1 MLLFSRNLPSPTWQ
15 AQTEIRTLQGGCGR
29 KSNGE
34 SLLCWPLLSVLPLG
48 TLSHPPCGSWVASQ
62 GGPVSPWAF
71 SPKSLGAG
79 SLFTG
84 LANLTQDEPGSGNPL
99 LVQKLSLGASTAGG
113 VGSISGQGAKSPY
126 AVLAQSKIFKKKTS
140 PVLSGFIMAP
150 SRESLGGEEKAS

>member
-113 VGSISGQGAKSPY
+113 VGSIPG
-126 AVLAQSKIFKKKTS
+126 
-140 PVLSGFIMAP
+140 
-150 SRESLGGEEKAS
+150 